1 MNPEIPDH
9 IREQL
14 HRLITDGLPAEEI
27 AIMLRLDVDIVL
39 AEIERVT
46 TTDPSKKATDKP

>member
-1 MNPEIPDH
+1 MNPDIPDH

-14 HRLITDGLPAEEI
+14 HRLITEGLTAEEI
-27 AIMLRLDVDIVL
+27 AFMLRLDVDIIR